1 MFIGFSEAEL
11 FLRNCEDAVII
22 THRNPDGDCI
32 GAGFGLKDILAQL
45 GIRSRVVCHDGFP
58 SPRYDFLTSE
68 GAGEEFEPK
77 TIIAVD
83 IADETLMGDY
93 KDIYGG
99 KVQLCIDHHISN
111 KNYAEKT
118 LLRSDATAA
127 CEIIYD
133 LAQYM
138 GVKITRHCAICLY
151 TGIATDSGCFKYD
164 CTTPRAHEI
173 AAEMMRSYDINFAR
187 INRYMFDVKSM
198 GRLKLEAKVNELMEY
213 CLGGKLAIAAVTQDM
228 MKSMNVSMEELEGF
242 APLTIQLEE
251 TEVGILMR
259 EREDGVFKCSFRSAN
274 DVNVSA
280 ICQMIGGG
288 GHAKAAGCTID
299 GPLEEAKKYLISAV
313 EGALSK

>member
-11 FLRNCEDAVII
+11 FLRNCQDAVII

-32 GAGFGLKDILAQL
+32 GAGFGLKDILAQM

-58 SPRYDFLTSE
+58 ARYGFLTSE
-68 GAGEEFEPK
+68 GAGEDFEPK
-77 TIIAVD
+77 AIIAVD
-83 IADETLMGDY
+83 IADENLMGDY

-118 LLRSDATAA
+118 LLRGDATAA

-138 GVKITRHCAICLY
+138 GVKITRHCAMCLY
-151 TGIATDSGCFKYD
+151 TGISTDSGCFKYD

-187 INRYMFDVKSM
+187 INRYMFDVKSLGRM
-198 GRLKLEAKVNELMEY
+198 KLESAVTRLMEHYLGGRLVMIVLTKQIMDEMGV
-213 CLGGKLAIAAVTQDM
+213 Q
-228 MKSMNVSMEELEGF
+228 SEELEGF
-242 APLTIQLEE
+242 APLTIQLEDA
-251 TEVGILMR
+251 EVGIMVR
-259 EREDGVFKCSFRSAN
+259 ERSDGTFKCSFRSAN
-274 DVNVSA
+274 DVNVSE
-280 ICQMIGGG
+280 ICQTFGGG
-288 GHAKAAGCTID
+288 GHAKAAGCTMTGDIAD
-299 GPLEEAKKYLISAV
+299 VRKRLVDAV
-313 EGALSK
+313 RRTFE